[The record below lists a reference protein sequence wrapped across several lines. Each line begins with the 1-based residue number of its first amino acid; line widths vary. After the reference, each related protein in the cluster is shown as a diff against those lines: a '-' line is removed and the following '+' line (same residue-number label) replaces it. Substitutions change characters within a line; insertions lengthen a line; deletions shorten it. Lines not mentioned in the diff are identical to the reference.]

1 MKTKEYPIKEMVSFS
16 DMGDGRWRLHCELEL
31 SHLEYLY
38 PENIMEISNRNMKK
52 RWKDL
57 DYQINK
63 FVEEDGRFAI
73 TSESYFPEYELPM
86 FVFPKTKKEGT
97 K

>member
-1 MKTKEYPIKEMVSFS
+1 MDNVDKTKYQYIEYPIKEMISF
-16 DMGDGRWRLHCELEL
+16 DEMGDGRWRLHCELEPSL
-31 SHLEYLY
+31 RRKMTLK
-38 PENIMEISNRNMKK
+38 M
-52 RWKDL
+52 WKDL

-86 FVFPKTKKEGT
+86 IVFPKTLCNSI
-97 K
+97 

>member
-1 MKTKEYPIKEMVSFS
+1 MKTKEYPIKEIVSFS
-16 DMGDGRWRLHCELEL
+16 DLGDGRWRLHCELEPSL
-31 SHLEYLY
+31 LRKMTR
-38 PENIMEISNRNMKK
+38 IM
-52 RWKDL
+52 WKDL